1 MKKIIL
7 SMMIVFVLCGCSK
20 SVSVTPQEVAEKYKQ
35 DFSSSVIAVF
45 GDNWTEMEAS
55 KNGMSISI
63 SVNSPAE
70 LSGMG
75 IEIFDEHAKIIYE
88 GMEQEIRKDSL
99 PEGTPFLL
107 LEELFEELSE
117 PEDFSLST
125 ENENLAADFGDFSAV
140 LSSED
145 LSLISAE
152 FPFYETKFTF
162 SNFEF
167 KSAE

>member
-1 MKKIIL
+1 MRKIIL
-7 SMMIVFVLCGCSK
+7 PFVFLFLFSGCSN

-45 GDNWTEMEAS
+45 GDNRAEMEAS

-88 GMEQEIRKDSL
+88 GMEQEIKKDSL

-107 LEELFEELSE
+107 LEELFEELSDPDE
-117 PEDFSLST
+117 FTLST
-125 ENENLAADFGDFSAV
+125 ENENIIAKGEGFSAV
-140 LSSED
+140 LSPED
-145 LSLISAE
+145 FSLVSAK
-152 FPFYETKFTF
+152 FPLFETEFTF
-162 SNFEF
+162 SDFVF

>member
-1 MKKIIL
+1 MRKIIL
-7 SMMIVFVLCGCSK
+7 PFVFLFLFSGCSN

-45 GDNWTEMEAS
+45 GDNRAEMKAS

-88 GMEQEIRKDSL
+88 GMEQEIKKDSL

-107 LEELFEELSE
+107 LEELFDELSDPDE
-117 PEDFSLST
+117 FTLST
-125 ENENLAADFGDFSAV
+125 ENENIIAKGEGFSAV
-140 LSSED
+140 LAPED
-145 LSLISAE
+145 FSLISAK
-152 FPFYETKFTF
+152 FPLFETEFTF
-162 SNFEF
+162 SDFVF

>member
-1 MKKIIL
+1 MRKIIFL
-7 SMMIVFVLCGCSK
+7 FSFLLLFSGCSN

-45 GDNWTEMEAS
+45 GDNRTEMEAS
-55 KNGMSISI
+55 KNGMSISV

-88 GMEQEIRKDSL
+88 GMEQEIKKDSL

-107 LEELFEELSE
+107 LEELFEELSD
-117 PEDFSLST
+117 PEEFTLST
-125 ENENLAADFGDFSAV
+125 ESENIVADFGDFSAV
-140 LSSED
+140 LSAED
-145 LSLISAE
+145 FSLISAE
-152 FPFYETKFTF
+152 FPFFETKFTF

-167 KSAE
+167 VPSE